1 MGCGLRQ
8 RRRAAPAWRSRSL
21 SRRWRGARFARRC
34 GGARWRRSVR
44 ANSAPRSPSNPA
56 ASSPVQQSSA
66 ALPLGAAAPFRAGRN
81 LRASRGARARLPARQ
96 SIDEGRTVARGS
108 CDYGIRTRGGR
119 ESTKFPDL
127 RPAPGGYGNGRVY
140 HGLEKLNVPPGGS
153 FQAFPSSLRVPPRT
167 RLCFTAVGLGSNPN
181 CPA

>member
-1 MGCGLRQ
+1 MLTALQ
-8 RRRAAPAWRSRSL
+8 PASSA
-21 SRRWRGARFARRC
+21 GALMI
-34 GGARWRRSVR
+34 G
-44 ANSAPRSPSNPA
+44 A
-56 ASSPVQQSSA
+56 ASSFCRPLRDTLILEEHVRRSGPVISIYRSA
-66 ALPLGAAAPFRAGRN
+66 VSRFVASPEHSNAEFRNTSALRLGPG
-81 LRASRGARARLPARQ
+81 AS
-96 SIDEGRTVARGS
+96 V
-108 CDYGIRTRGGR
+108 C
-119 ESTKFPDL
+119 TKFPDL